1 MYLILLFIVFARA
14 LHFEGISRFKTVEY
28 TLWVNP
34 AMVNQQTTRSKCLRV
49 SIVHW
54 DRAVSKWQVFKRTQ
68 LFTLDTSVQDSSGQS
83 VLIICIRGLW
93 WPKVWC
99 QIWAS
104 SLKYITWKKWKIQN
118 LIAVFSV
125 MFSESGQKS
134 KWLIWIVTSIQ
145 AIQNQVYSKAC
156 KCNSDVR
163 IMIIASKRSDFLCV
177 VFCYL

>member
-1 MYLILLFIVFARA
+1 M
-14 LHFEGISRFKTVEY
+14 EY
-28 TLWVNP
+28 VCIPWVHP

-49 SIVHW
+49 SIVHL

-68 LFTLDTSVQDSSGQS
+68 LFTLDTSVQDSSGQLWGQS
-83 VLIICIRGLW
+83 VIIICIRGLW

-104 SLKYITWKKWKIQN
+104 SLKYITWEKWKIQN

-134 KWLIWIVTSIQ
+134 KWLLWKLTQ
-145 AIQNQVYSKAC
+145 YKTKPGSKAC

-163 IMIIASKRSDFLCV
+163 IILATKRSDFLCF